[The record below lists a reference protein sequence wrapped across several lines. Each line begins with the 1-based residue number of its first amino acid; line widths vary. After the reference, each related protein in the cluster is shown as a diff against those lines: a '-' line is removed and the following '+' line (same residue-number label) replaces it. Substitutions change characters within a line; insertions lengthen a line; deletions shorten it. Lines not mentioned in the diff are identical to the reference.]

1 MRKYP
6 FIVLLALMASL
17 AACEKVVD
25 LQAGAYQPRLVL
37 YGALLADSVP
47 KVMVAETR
55 TYYGW
60 EEYINSQLYVEGA
73 QVSIAQGQE
82 QETLQLGRF
91 TENIFNLWDGTPGG
105 YQQFAYE
112 VIGQGQDS
120 SLRLYEGEQRLAS
133 GQWYDFKASYGELN
147 AERSI
152 YLPQKGQNLE
162 AEFRTRDTSY
172 RRDAL
177 SNGTD
182 QQIINATSFELV
194 ISYDINDTESN
205 LWHKPIIRSEFVE
218 LGYVTFDPNTQIFDF
233 VDDSFEVNRFNY
245 APFERLEQAGRVTYV
260 AQIANF
266 SVLEDQSTVQG
277 WGANLN
283 YPLSSW
289 QTNDLVDGDTI
300 DATVHVSVLTSYAQD
315 ETIDLSNQLQQQQ
328 STASDPLAEPV
339 IINSADNGALGL
351 IGGFAISQEIE
362 VPVRFWFSPN

>member
-6 FIVLLALMASL
+6 WIVFAVFLVWLSG
-17 AACEKVVD
+17 CEKVVD
-25 LQAGAYQPRLVL
+25 LQVGAYQPNLVV

-47 KVMVAETR
+47 RIMVGETR

-82 QETLQLGRF
+82 QETLQLGSF
-91 TENIFNLWDGTPGG
+91 TENIFNIWDGTPGG
-105 YQQFAYE
+105 YQQFAYK
-112 VIGQGQDS
+112 VVGQGQDS
-120 SLRLYEGEQRLAS
+120 SLRFYEGEQRLAS

-162 AEFRTRDTSY
+162 ATFRTRDTSY

-182 QQIINATSFELV
+182 QQIINETRFELV

-205 LWHKPIIRSEFVE
+205 LWHKPIIRSKFVE
-218 LGYVTFDPNTQIFDF
+218 LGYTTFDPNTQIFGF
-233 VDDSFEVNRFNY
+233 VDDSFEVNRFSY
-245 APFERLEQAGRVTYV
+245 APFERLDPALRNTYV
-260 AQIANF
+260 VQIASF
-266 SVLEDQSTVQG
+266 SVLEDQSTIEG

-283 YPLSSW
+283 YPLSSL
-289 QTNDLVDGDTI
+289 QTNDPGRLQWCQEG
-300 DATVHVSVLTSYAQD
+300 HPTSNA
-315 ETIDLSNQLQQQQ
+315 
-328 STASDPLAEPV
+328 PV
-339 IINSADNGALGL
+339 
-351 IGGFAISQEIE
+351 
-362 VPVRFWFSPN
+362 P